1 MCIDISRT
9 TANALRATTLERGG
23 EMLAEIN
30 ENLTHVAAM
39 YREVSKTFM
48 NRLAEGAD
56 NLGGANGILDETQR
70 RNDAFD
76 SKAAAEG
83 AAAAAAAAAA
93 ARAAAA
99 AEGEDTTKAAVPAP
113 NGAPK

>member
-1 MCIDISRT
+1 
-9 TANALRATTLERGG
+9 
-23 EMLAEIN
+23 MLAEIN

-83 AAAAAAAAAA
+83 AAAESADVASRELG
-93 ARAAAA
+93 RALWIAL
-99 AEGEDTTKAAVPAP
+99 G
-113 NGAPK
+113 